1 MSIHLVQ
8 LVHLLRLHLE
18 RDAVET
24 RTEGALIDVTIV
36 EVEMRVE
43 EITIEVAI
51 EIGVDKIEAEITE
64 METVEVTGPALNV
77 KIQTLPS
84 EINVIAVKPRN
95 LAGAEEITQI
105 IKEAEEMTQI
115 TKEVEK
121 ITQIIKE
128 AGVTGIEENE
138 AMVIVEETGLVLN
151 ARIQTLLSE
160 TNVIVVKPRNLVEAG
175 TAIEGGRKEET
186 APLENNHEKVTE
198 EALEAENAEDLEMEI
213 LDKAETQEVGVQVV
227 QINLEEV
234 VSVGQQVAEIA
245 ETDLVAVVEEDNFN
259 FYIE

>member
-24 RTEGALIDVTIV
+24 RTEGALIGVTIV

-51 EIGVDKIEAEITE
+51 ETGADKIEAEITE
-64 METVEVTGPALNV
+64 METVEVTGPAQSAR
-77 KIQTLPS
+77 IQTLLL
-84 EINVIAVKPRN
+84 EINVIAVKLRN

-105 IKEAEEMTQI
+105 IKEGEEMTQI
-115 TKEVEK
+115 TKEVEV
-121 ITQIIKE
+121 I
-128 AGVTGIEENE
+128 GIEENE
-138 AMVIVEETGLVLN
+138 AMVIVEETGPVLN

>member
-24 RTEGALIDVTIV
+24 RTEGALIGVTIV

-51 EIGVDKIEAEITE
+51 ETGADKIEAEITE
-64 METVEVTGPALNV
+64 METVEVTGPAQSAR
-77 KIQTLPS
+77 IQTLLL
-84 EINVIAVKPRN
+84 EINVIAVKLRN

-115 TKEVEK
+115 TKEVE
-121 ITQIIKE
+121 
-128 AGVTGIEENE
+128 VTGIEENE

-175 TAIEGGRKEET
+175 TAIEGDRKEET

-198 EALEAENAEDLEMEI
+198 EALEAENVEDLEMEI

-245 ETDLVAVVEEDNFN
+245 EIDLVAVVEEDNFN

>member
-24 RTEGALIDVTIV
+24 RTEGALIGVTIV

-51 EIGVDKIEAEITE
+51 ETGADKIEAEITE
-64 METVEVTGPALNV
+64 METVEVTGPAQSAR
-77 KIQTLPS
+77 IQTLLL
-84 EINVIAVKPRN
+84 EINVIAVKLRN

-105 IKEAEEMTQI
+105 IKEAKEMTQI
-115 TKEVEK
+115 TKEVE
-121 ITQIIKE
+121 
-128 AGVTGIEENE
+128 VTGIEENE

>member
-24 RTEGALIDVTIV
+24 GTEGALIGVTIV
-36 EVEMRVE
+36 EVEMGVE

-51 EIGVDKIEAEITE
+51 ETGADKIEAEITE
-64 METVEVTGPALNV
+64 METVEVTGPAQSAR
-77 KIQTLPS
+77 IQTLLL
-84 EINVIAVKPRN
+84 EINVIAVKLRN
-95 LAGAEEITQI
+95 LAG
-105 IKEAEEMTQI
+105 AEEMTQI
-115 TKEVEK
+115 TKEVE
-121 ITQIIKE
+121 
-128 AGVTGIEENE
+128 VTGIEENE
-138 AMVIVEETGLVLN
+138 AMVIVEETGPVLN

-160 TNVIVVKPRNLVEAG
+160 TNVIVVKPRNRVEAG

-198 EALEAENAEDLEMEI
+198 EALEAENVEDLEMEI

-245 ETDLVAVVEEDNFN
+245 ETDLVAVVEEGNFN

>member
-1 MSIHLVQ
+1 M
-8 LVHLLRLHLE
+8 
-18 RDAVET
+18 
-24 RTEGALIDVTIV
+24 G
-36 EVEMRVE
+36 VE

-51 EIGVDKIEAEITE
+51 ETGADKIEAEITE
-64 METVEVTGPALNV
+64 METVEVTGPAQSAR
-77 KIQTLPS
+77 IQTLLL
-84 EINVIAVKPRN
+84 EINVIAVKLRN
-95 LAGAEEITQI
+95 LAG
-105 IKEAEEMTQI
+105 AEEMTQI
-115 TKEVEK
+115 TKEVE
-121 ITQIIKE
+121 
-128 AGVTGIEENE
+128 VTGIEENE
-138 AMVIVEETGLVLN
+138 AMVIVEETGPVLN

-175 TAIEGGRKEET
+175 KATEIGRIEET
-186 APLENNHEKVTE
+186 GLLENNHEKVIE

-245 ETDLVAVVEEDNFN
+245 ETDLVAVVEEGNFN

>member
-24 RTEGALIDVTIV
+24 RTEGALIGVTIV

-51 EIGVDKIEAEITE
+51 ETGADKIEAEITE
-64 METVEVTGPALNV
+64 METVEVTGPAQSAR
-77 KIQTLPS
+77 IQTLLL
-84 EINVIAVKPRN
+84 EINVIAVKLRN
-95 LAGAEEITQI
+95 LAGAEEMTQI

-115 TKEVEK
+115 TKEVE
-121 ITQIIKE
+121 
-128 AGVTGIEENE
+128 VTGIEENE

>member
-24 RTEGALIDVTIV
+24 RTEGALIGVTIV

-51 EIGVDKIEAEITE
+51 ETGADKIEAEITE
-64 METVEVTGPALNV
+64 METVEVTGPAQSAR
-77 KIQTLPS
+77 IQTLLL
-84 EINVIAVKPRN
+84 EINVIAVKLRN

-105 IKEAEEMTQI
+105 IKEAKEMTQI
-115 TKEVEK
+115 TKEVE
-121 ITQIIKE
+121 
-128 AGVTGIEENE
+128 VTGIEENE

-186 APLENNHEKVTE
+186 DLLENNHEKVTE

-259 FYIE
+259 F

>member
-24 RTEGALIDVTIV
+24 RTEGALIGVTIV

-51 EIGVDKIEAEITE
+51 ETGADKIEAEITE
-64 METVEVTGPALNV
+64 METVEVTGPAQSAR
-77 KIQTLPS
+77 IQTLLL
-84 EINVIAVKPRN
+84 EINVIAVKLRN
-95 LAGAEEITQI
+95 LAGAEGITQI

-115 TKEVEK
+115 TKEVE
-121 ITQIIKE
+121 
-128 AGVTGIEENE
+128 VTGIEENE

-175 TAIEGGRKEET
+175 TAIEGDRKEET

>member
-1 MSIHLVQ
+1 
-8 LVHLLRLHLE
+8 
-18 RDAVET
+18 
-24 RTEGALIDVTIV
+24 
-36 EVEMRVE
+36 MRVE

-51 EIGVDKIEAEITE
+51 ETGADKIEAEITE
-64 METVEVTGPALNV
+64 METVEVTGPAQSAR
-77 KIQTLPS
+77 IQTLLL
-84 EINVIAVKPRN
+84 EINVIAVKLRN

-115 TKEVEK
+115 TKEVE
-121 ITQIIKE
+121 
-128 AGVTGIEENE
+128 VTGIEENE

-175 TAIEGGRKEET
+175 TAIEGDRKEET

>member
-1 MSIHLVQ
+1 M
-8 LVHLLRLHLE
+8 
-18 RDAVET
+18 
-24 RTEGALIDVTIV
+24 G
-36 EVEMRVE
+36 VE

-51 EIGVDKIEAEITE
+51 ETGADKIEAEITE
-64 METVEVTGPALNV
+64 METVEVTGPAQSAR
-77 KIQTLPS
+77 IQTLLL
-84 EINVIAVKPRN
+84 EINVIAVKLRN
-95 LAGAEEITQI
+95 LAG
-105 IKEAEEMTQI
+105 AEEMTQI
-115 TKEVEK
+115 TKEVE
-121 ITQIIKE
+121 
-128 AGVTGIEENE
+128 VTGIEENE
-138 AMVIVEETGLVLN
+138 AMVIVEETGPVLN

-160 TNVIVVKPRNLVEAG
+160 TNVIVVKPRNRVEAG

-198 EALEAENAEDLEMEI
+198 EALEAENVEDLEMEI

-245 ETDLVAVVEEDNFN
+245 ETDLVAVVEEGNFN

>member
-51 EIGVDKIEAEITE
+51 EIGADKIEAEITE

-115 TKEVEK
+115 TKEVE
-121 ITQIIKE
+121 
-128 AGVTGIEENE
+128 VTGIEENE

>member
-24 RTEGALIDVTIV
+24 RTEGALIGVTIV

-51 EIGVDKIEAEITE
+51 ETGADKIEAEITE
-64 METVEVTGPALNV
+64 METVEVTGPAQSAR
-77 KIQTLPS
+77 IQTLLL
-84 EINVIAVKPRN
+84 EINVIAVKLRN

-115 TKEVEK
+115 TKEVE
-121 ITQIIKE
+121 
-128 AGVTGIEENE
+128 VTGIEENE

>member
-1 MSIHLVQ
+1 
-8 LVHLLRLHLE
+8 
-18 RDAVET
+18 
-24 RTEGALIDVTIV
+24 
-36 EVEMRVE
+36 MRVE

-51 EIGVDKIEAEITE
+51 ETGADKIEAEITE
-64 METVEVTGPALNV
+64 METVEVTGPAQSAR
-77 KIQTLPS
+77 IQTLLL
-84 EINVIAVKPRN
+84 EINVIAVKLRN

-115 TKEVEK
+115 TKEVE
-121 ITQIIKE
+121 
-128 AGVTGIEENE
+128 VTGIEENE

-234 VSVGQQVAEIA
+234 VSVDQQVAEIA

>member
-24 RTEGALIDVTIV
+24 RTEGALIGVTIV

-51 EIGVDKIEAEITE
+51 ETGADKIEAEITE
-64 METVEVTGPALNV
+64 METVEVTGPAQSAR
-77 KIQTLPS
+77 IQTLLL
-84 EINVIAVKPRN
+84 EINVIAVKLRN

-115 TKEVEK
+115 TKEVE
-121 ITQIIKE
+121 
-128 AGVTGIEENE
+128 VTGIEENE

-175 TAIEGGRKEET
+175 TAIEGDRKEET

-234 VSVGQQVAEIA
+234 VSVDQQVAEIA

>member
-24 RTEGALIDVTIV
+24 GTEGALIGVTIV
-36 EVEMRVE
+36 EVEMGVE

-115 TKEVEK
+115 TKEVE
-121 ITQIIKE
+121 
-128 AGVTGIEENE
+128 VTGIEENE

>member
-24 RTEGALIDVTIV
+24 RTEGALIGVTIV

-51 EIGVDKIEAEITE
+51 ETGADKIEAEITE
-64 METVEVTGPALNV
+64 METVEVTGPAQSAR
-77 KIQTLPS
+77 IQTLLL
-84 EINVIAVKPRN
+84 EINVIAVKLRN

-115 TKEVEK
+115 TKEVE
-121 ITQIIKE
+121 
-128 AGVTGIEENE
+128 VTGIEENE

-175 TAIEGGRKEET
+175 TAIEGDRKEET

-234 VSVGQQVAEIA
+234 VSVDQQVAEIA

-259 FYIE
+259 F

>member
-1 MSIHLVQ
+1 
-8 LVHLLRLHLE
+8 
-18 RDAVET
+18 
-24 RTEGALIDVTIV
+24 
-36 EVEMRVE
+36 MRVE

-115 TKEVEK
+115 TKEVE
-121 ITQIIKE
+121 
-128 AGVTGIEENE
+128 VTGIEENE

>member
-1 MSIHLVQ
+1 
-8 LVHLLRLHLE
+8 
-18 RDAVET
+18 
-24 RTEGALIDVTIV
+24 
-36 EVEMRVE
+36 MRVE

-51 EIGVDKIEAEITE
+51 ETGADKIEAEITE
-64 METVEVTGPALNV
+64 METVEVTGPAQSAR
-77 KIQTLPS
+77 IQTLLL
-84 EINVIAVKPRN
+84 EINVIAVKLRN
-95 LAGAEEITQI
+95 LAGAEEMTQI

-115 TKEVEK
+115 TKEVE
-121 ITQIIKE
+121 
-128 AGVTGIEENE
+128 VTGIEENE

>member
-24 RTEGALIDVTIV
+24 RTEGALIGVTIV

-51 EIGVDKIEAEITE
+51 ETGADKIEAEITE
-64 METVEVTGPALNV
+64 METVEVTGPAQSAR
-77 KIQTLPS
+77 IQTLLL
-84 EINVIAVKPRN
+84 EINVIAVKLRN

-105 IKEAEEMTQI
+105 IKEGEEMTQI
-115 TKEVEK
+115 TKEVEV
-121 ITQIIKE
+121 I
-128 AGVTGIEENE
+128 GIEENE

>member
-24 RTEGALIDVTIV
+24 RTEGALIGVTIV

-51 EIGVDKIEAEITE
+51 ETGADKIEAEITE
-64 METVEVTGPALNV
+64 METVEVTGPAQSAR
-77 KIQTLPS
+77 IQTLLL
-84 EINVIAVKPRN
+84 EINVIAVKLRN
-95 LAGAEEITQI
+95 LAGAEEMTQI
-105 IKEAEEMTQI
+105 IKEEEEMTQI
-115 TKEVEK
+115 TKEVE
-121 ITQIIKE
+121 
-128 AGVTGIEENE
+128 VTGIEENE

-175 TAIEGGRKEET
+175 TAIEGDRKEET
-186 APLENNHEKVTE
+186 ATLENNHEKVTE

-234 VSVGQQVAEIA
+234 VSVDQQVVEIV
-245 ETDLVAVVEEDNFN
+245 EIDLVVVVEEDNFN
-259 FYIE
+259 F

>member
-1 MSIHLVQ
+1 
-8 LVHLLRLHLE
+8 LHLE

-115 TKEVEK
+115 TKEVE
-121 ITQIIKE
+121 
-128 AGVTGIEENE
+128 VTGIEENE

>member
-1 MSIHLVQ
+1 
-8 LVHLLRLHLE
+8 
-18 RDAVET
+18 
-24 RTEGALIDVTIV
+24 
-36 EVEMRVE
+36 MRVE

-51 EIGVDKIEAEITE
+51 ETGADKIEAEITE
-64 METVEVTGPALNV
+64 METVEVTGPAQSAR
-77 KIQTLPS
+77 IQTLLL
-84 EINVIAVKPRN
+84 EINVIAVKQRN

-115 TKEVEK
+115 TKEVE
-121 ITQIIKE
+121 
-128 AGVTGIEENE
+128 VTGIEENE

>member
-24 RTEGALIDVTIV
+24 RTEGALIGVTIV

-51 EIGVDKIEAEITE
+51 ETGADKIEAEITE
-64 METVEVTGPALNV
+64 METVEVTGPAQSAR
-77 KIQTLPS
+77 IQTLLL
-84 EINVIAVKPRN
+84 EINVIAVKLRN

-115 TKEVEK
+115 TKEVE
-121 ITQIIKE
+121 
-128 AGVTGIEENE
+128 VTGIEENE

-175 TAIEGGRKEET
+175 TAIEGDRKEET

>member
-24 RTEGALIDVTIV
+24 RTEGALIGVTIV

-51 EIGVDKIEAEITE
+51 ETGADKIEAEITE
-64 METVEVTGPALNV
+64 METVEVTGPAQSAR
-77 KIQTLPS
+77 IQTLLL
-84 EINVIAVKPRN
+84 EINVIAVKLRN

-115 TKEVEK
+115 TKEVE
-121 ITQIIKE
+121 
-128 AGVTGIEENE
+128 VTGIEENE

-234 VSVGQQVAEIA
+234 VSVDQQVAEIA

>member
-24 RTEGALIDVTIV
+24 RTEGALIGVTIV

-51 EIGVDKIEAEITE
+51 ETGADKIEAEITE
-64 METVEVTGPALNV
+64 METVEVTGPAQSAR
-77 KIQTLPS
+77 IQTLLL
-84 EINVIAVKPRN
+84 EINVIAVKLRN

-115 TKEVEK
+115 TKEVE
-121 ITQIIKE
+121 
-128 AGVTGIEENE
+128 VTGIEENE

-186 APLENNHEKVTE
+186 DLLENNHEKVTE
-198 EALEAENAEDLEMEI
+198 EALEAENVEDLEMEI

>member
-1 MSIHLVQ
+1 
-8 LVHLLRLHLE
+8 
-18 RDAVET
+18 
-24 RTEGALIDVTIV
+24 VTIV

-51 EIGVDKIEAEITE
+51 ETGADKIEAEITE
-64 METVEVTGPALNV
+64 METVEVTGPAQSAR
-77 KIQTLPS
+77 IQTLLL
-84 EINVIAVKPRN
+84 EINVIAVKLRN
-95 LAGAEEITQI
+95 LAGAEEMTQI

-115 TKEVEK
+115 TKEVE
-121 ITQIIKE
+121 
-128 AGVTGIEENE
+128 VTGIEENE

>member
-115 TKEVEK
+115 TKEVE
-121 ITQIIKE
+121 
-128 AGVTGIEENE
+128 VTGIEENE

>member
-24 RTEGALIDVTIV
+24 RTEGALIGVTIV

-51 EIGVDKIEAEITE
+51 ETGADKIEAEITE
-64 METVEVTGPALNV
+64 METVEVTGPAQSAR
-77 KIQTLPS
+77 IQTLLL
-84 EINVIAVKPRN
+84 EINVIAVKLRN

-105 IKEAEEMTQI
+105 IKEAKEMTQI
-115 TKEVEK
+115 TKEVE
-121 ITQIIKE
+121 
-128 AGVTGIEENE
+128 VTGIEENE

-175 TAIEGGRKEET
+175 TAIEGDRKEET

-245 ETDLVAVVEEDNFN
+245 EIDLVAVVEEDNFN

>member
-1 MSIHLVQ
+1 
-8 LVHLLRLHLE
+8 
-18 RDAVET
+18 
-24 RTEGALIDVTIV
+24 
-36 EVEMRVE
+36 MRVE

-51 EIGVDKIEAEITE
+51 EIGADKIEAEITE

-115 TKEVEK
+115 TKEVE
-121 ITQIIKE
+121 
-128 AGVTGIEENE
+128 VTGIEENE